1 MNQPVSGHPAD
12 LSSFTDNRRFI
23 TPLQLWSKFPGMCT
37 TFRLVASGPMRSNR
51 ISQWRVPSLAAGGE
65 GDGRVHAA
73 VLVEYEITRRKKKSK
88 SEMSSTGA
96 RMLIELPSNRPP
108 ILFCLFYWGEHSI
121 FFPFREGKKHINIGQ
136 REKKFK
142 MAPKIDDAHWPLHL
156 MTWWASRRMS

>member
-1 MNQPVSGHPAD
+1 
-12 LSSFTDNRRFI
+12 
-23 TPLQLWSKFPGMCT
+23 
-37 TFRLVASGPMRSNR
+37 MRSNG

-108 ILFCLFYWGEHSI
+108 ILFCLFY
-121 FFPFREGKKHINIGQ
+121 
-136 REKKFK
+136 
-142 MAPKIDDAHWPLHL
+142 
-156 MTWWASRRMS
+156 